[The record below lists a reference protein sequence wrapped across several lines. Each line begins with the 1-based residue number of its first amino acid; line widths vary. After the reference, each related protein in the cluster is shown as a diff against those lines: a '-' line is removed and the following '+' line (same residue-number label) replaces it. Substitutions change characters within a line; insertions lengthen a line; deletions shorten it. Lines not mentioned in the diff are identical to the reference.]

1 MKFWLLR
8 MRTGRLLV
16 LAAVLA
22 LLLSEGLASLISYI
36 IHGYVCS
43 DALAIGAV
51 AALSVT
57 IVVVVIVQLIVRDLQ
72 RTDERLL
79 EQTLFL
85 DSILQSTG
93 DILIIALDT
102 TFRVKYLNTMGERVL
117 GIKAEK
123 AHEERLLDLI
133 ESRERSHFA
142 KAIRAV
148 APGQEYGFQFNYDLD
163 GTSHYF
169 EATLSEILHTGTLAG
184 YLLVAHDT
192 TERKQLEETLLNLS
206 YLDGL
211 TGIANRRRFDERLE
225 QEWRRASREQQKLT
239 LIMVDI
245 DYFKNY
251 NDHYGHPAGDECL
264 KKIAQVLHEASGRP
278 GDLAARYG
286 GEEFA
291 LILPN
296 TTHAGGEKV
305 AEQIRARVEALELP
319 HARSEVSP
327 WVTVSVGVTSH
338 APGNKEDSNILL
350 EGADR
355 ALYKAKQ
362 QGRNRVVTDHH

>member
-22 LLLSEGLASLISYI
+22 LLLSEALASLISYI

-93 DILIIALDT
+93 DLMIIALDT
-102 TFRVKYLNTMGERVL
+102 AFRVKYLNTMAERVL
-117 GIKAEK
+117 GVSAEQ

-133 ESRERSHFA
+133 EPIEHGHFEE
-142 KAIRAV
+142 AIRAI
-148 APGQEYGFQFNYDLD
+148 APGRGYDFQFNYDLD
-163 GTSHYF
+163 NRSHYF
-169 EATLSEILHTGTLAG
+169 EATLSEILHTGQLAG

-192 TERKQLEETLLNLS
+192 TDRKQLEETLLNLS
-206 YLDGL
+206 YQDGL

-225 QEWRRASREQQKLT
+225 QEWRRAIREHQPLT
-239 LIMVDI
+239 LVMVDI

-251 NDHYGHPAGDECL
+251 NDLYGHPAGDDCL
-264 KKIAQVLHEASGRP
+264 KKIARVLLEASGRP
-278 GDLAARYG
+278 GDVAARYG

-291 LILPN
+291 SILPN
-296 TTHAGGEKV
+296 TTRVGAEKV
-305 AEQIRARVEALELP
+305 AEQIRSRVEGLEIP
-319 HARSEVSP
+319 HAHSQVSP
-327 WVTVSVGVTSH
+327 WVTVSVGVITHVPTSS
-338 APGNKEDSNILL
+338 EDSNLLL

-362 QGRNRVVTDHH
+362 QGRNRVVVDHH